1 MKKSTNKP
9 EKLPEDPE
17 ELQKEIM
24 GDINKVFNFVN
35 SLDNLDV
42 DNIDTDKLKSSVK
55 ILKNS
60 IIKKYKSH
68 IPKKYLD
75 SKK

>member
-1 MKKSTNKP
+1 MKKSTNKS

-42 DNIDTDKLKSSVK
+42 DNIDTNKLKSSVK

>member
-9 EKLPEDPE
+9 EKLPEGPE

-42 DNIDTDKLKSSVK
+42 DNIDTNKLKSSVK

>member
-42 DNIDTDKLKSSVK
+42 DNIDTNKLKSSVK

>member
-24 GDINKVFNFVN
+24 SDINKVFNFVS

-42 DNIDTDKLKSSVK
+42 DNIDTNKLKSGVK